1 MKPDQEKLVV
11 LLSPEMKERLRTI
24 AGERGRPVAET
35 VRGIL
40 ADYIQHGAARD
51 DRIKLLEAKVAA
63 TEQAANRAIDMIEEV
78 MEKAF
83 NPDKMEQLYDE
94 GYRSGTR
101 SMILDTY
108 ILVREQFGE
117 EAARK
122 LLDGWK
128 AKEIGKKGAAE
139 SE

>member
-40 ADYIQHGAARD
+40 ADFIQHGTTQD
-51 DRIKLLEAKVAA
+51 DRVKLLEVKVAA
-63 TEQAANRAIDMIEEV
+63 MEE
-78 MEKAF
+78 AF
-83 NPDKMEQLYDE
+83 NPDRMGQLYDE
-94 GYRSGTR
+94 GYRSGR
-101 SMILDTY
+101 SLMMVETY